1 MLQLKSPLKKWSYL
15 EDRFGRIP
23 RPEIWLVAE
32 EAERRS
38 NSNEAAETGQ
48 DTHNSDDE
56 SRDLPGSQNE
66 PVDSPSDCAKT
77 EAGRAK
83 PEPKVVD
90 TRHLTPYLQGVEVE
104 AIDSKQLEEG
114 ANELKAPDE
123 GSQCASDKVE
133 EDDDL
138 PMSSDALKTP
148 GDLPFTSSEH
158 AETRTGHTKPED
170 KVVDTRHMV
179 DVLPMFEVGSI
190 GQAWYGKH
198 AKELQASDKGS
209 WHASDEVEESRDLPK
224 SSSEVLKP
232 VGNPTGQAGERSMED
247 ALQMSIEDSQHA
259 QTNSETI
266 ANVPDPPGTPTKLPT
281 PQVEHSRLWNSPSAQ
296 AHSATSMETDLSY
309 MRRSS
314 K

>member
-1 MLQLKSPLKKWSYL
+1 
-15 EDRFGRIP
+15 
-23 RPEIWLVAE
+23 
-32 EAERRS
+32 
-38 NSNEAAETGQ
+38 
-48 DTHNSDDE
+48 
-56 SRDLPGSQNE
+56 
-66 PVDSPSDCAKT
+66 
-77 EAGRAK
+77 
-83 PEPKVVD
+83 
-90 TRHLTPYLQGVEVE
+90 
-104 AIDSKQLEEG
+104 
-114 ANELKAPDE
+114 
-123 GSQCASDKVE
+123 
-133 EDDDL
+133 
-138 PMSSDALKTP
+138 
-148 GDLPFTSSEH
+148 
-158 AETRTGHTKPED
+158 
-170 KVVDTRHMV
+170 
-179 DVLPMFEVGSI
+179 MFEVGSI

-232 VGNPTGQAGERSMED
+232 
-247 ALQMSIEDSQHA
+247 MSIEDSQHA